1 MKAIGKLLA
10 AEVIMICLGFVLL
23 VFSYLIPKDAIE
35 NHVRESVKVFEEEG
49 TYPQL
54 VAGFV
59 ESQLDNWTDALM
71 LLTAVYQDSENNV
84 LRQAVLNKRS
94 VIEGK
99 NPAETLVSVYSQEET
114 RDVIKSYSYG
124 RYWHGYLLFLK
135 PLLVFLN
142 YGEIRY
148 VNMTVQL
155 GFMFYLIYLFVKHN
169 KAYYG
174 IPFLFYVLS
183 INYVASA
190 MSLQFSS
197 ILLLTM
203 LSMVVLLLNKEHY
216 LENTYLV
223 VLHFLIVGCLTSYFD
238 LLTYPLHTLAIPMIL
253 WLAISG
259 KQRYKTAIKLVISWG
274 NGYGGMWIGKWI
286 WGSAVTGTNLFG
298 DVLRQAKLRTGYTA
312 SERSFTYIDMMKRI
326 FRAINHPILFMV
338 LVAALLYILFC
349 ILRHSVEVDKGFML
363 LCFVIAVMPFCWYA
377 IMGNHS
383 YWHFWFTYRELSIP
397 VFAVMMAAVSC
408 LDCVKK
414 RHMKAVG
421 IKNEQNQIIE
431 ERCDQCD
438 HSDL

>member
-1 MKAIGKLLA
+1 M
-10 AEVIMICLGFVLL
+10 
-23 VFSYLIPKDAIE
+23 
-35 NHVRESVKVFEEEG
+35 
-49 TYPQL
+49 
-54 VAGFV
+54 
-59 ESQLDNWTDALM
+59 
-71 LLTAVYQDSENNV
+71 
-84 LRQAVLNKRS
+84 LNKRS

-363 LCFVIAVMPFCWYA
+363 LCFVIAGMPFCWYA

-383 YWHFWFTYRELSIP
+383 YWHFWFTYRELSTS
-397 VFAVMMAAVSC
+397 VFAVLMAAVSC
-408 LDCVKK
+408 LDCVKTAYEGGRDK
-414 RHMKAVG
+414 
-421 IKNEQNQIIE
+421 E
-431 ERCDQCD
+431 
-438 HSDL
+438 